1 MVLSL
6 SPAPFALSSS
16 KGTPFSY
23 AQWKEGAAFD
33 KLRLNGCGAK
43 E

>member
-1 MVLSL
+1 MVLSP

-16 KGTPFSY
+16 KGIPFSY

-33 KLRLNGCGAK
+33 TLRLNLGGAK